1 VRRLDALIYTIIADR
16 RAQQQSPSG
25 PKRGGLLE
33 KLMAARDDGEEG
45 DGEGMSDQY
54 LRDEMNTLIIA
65 GAETTAISLAWVT
78 STLAQYPDI
87 ARQVAEES
95 QRVLGPNRLPTAA
108 DYAQLKYTQA
118 VVLEVLRIRPPAY
131 MVGRCCAD
139 DVELAGYTLQAGTTI
154 LISPYVIHRDPAY
167 WVQPDTF
174 CPERF
179 LTEDG
184 EVVPGAL
191 SGMGPNGAYV
201 PFGGG
206 PRVCIGTGFAMM
218 ELVIVTAILLRE
230 YELAIPLGEEP
241 TKPQALITLRPEGSV
256 VDLDIRFRR
265 AARRLSSDVTAI

>member
-1 VRRLDALIYTIIADR
+1 
-16 RAQQQSPSG
+16 
-25 PKRGGLLE
+25 
-33 KLMAARDDGEEG
+33 MAARDDGEEG

-218 ELVIVTAILLRE
+218 ELVMVTAILLRE

-256 VDLDIRFRR
+256 VELDIRLRR
-265 AARRLSSDVTAI
+265 AAPPA